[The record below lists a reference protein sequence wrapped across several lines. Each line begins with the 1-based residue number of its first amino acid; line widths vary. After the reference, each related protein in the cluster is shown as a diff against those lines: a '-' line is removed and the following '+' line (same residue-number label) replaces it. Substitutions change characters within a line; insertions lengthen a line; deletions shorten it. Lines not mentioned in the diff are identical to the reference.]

1 MVPAFPDGRVARIRL
16 TILDL
21 DNHVLM
27 TVTRPGECRVET
39 FQPGGWV
46 QEVLMLEESLNAIE
60 HERAVRG
67 MFKMCRLGYWLH
79 GRTQPEGPEEQR
91 D

>member
-1 MVPAFPDGRVARIRL
+1 MAVWLVSASPFW
-16 TILDL
+16 TC
-21 DNHVLM
+21 NHVLM

-39 FQPGGWV
+39 FQAGGWV